1 MMIITSLKQR
11 GFTLMELIVTVTV
24 MGILA
29 AIAIPSFFSTIQNEF
44 SISVKDDFVLTMQ
57 FIRSEAIKRARN
69 VSMCAPTDST
79 FTACGTNWSLGWF
92 IFTDV
97 NGNGTYNG
105 GTDVILR
112 RISLTGSNAV
122 ITSTGN
128 NYASYTSAG
137 FPAGNTGG
145 VTYTIYATGCSGA
158 YANTV
163 AVSTAGRLTITP
175 INCP

>member
-1 MMIITSLKQR
+1 MMITSLKQR

-29 AIAIPSFFSTIQNEF
+29 AMAIPSFLSTIQNDF
-44 SISVKDDFVLTMQ
+44 SINLKDDFVLSMQ
-57 FIRSEAIKRARN
+57 FIRSEAIKRASN
-69 VSMCAPTDST
+69 VSMCAPSDST
-79 FTACGTNWSLGWF
+79 FSACGSNWALGWF
-92 IFTDV
+92 IFVDV

-105 GTDVILR
+105 GTDTILR
-112 RISLTGSNAV
+112 RFSLTGTNAV
-122 ITSTGN
+122 VTSTGAN
-128 NYASYTSAG
+128 FATYTSAG
-137 FPAGNTGG
+137 FPSNATGG
-145 VTYTIYATGCSGA
+145 LTYTIYATGCRGA